1 MTLTDNTTRIAD
13 DSRKI
18 DRVDSPAGD
27 DRAATRD
34 AAGSVPVGTIVL
46 FLLGCGVLV
55 AAAMT
60 VSNLGS
66 WGAQVGEVWVF
77 LGFFVVMSIGGRWFW
92 AGVDAIIT
100 ALRSGKDG

>member
-13 DSRKI
+13 DSRTI
-18 DRVDSPAGD
+18 DHADSPAGD
-27 DRAATRD
+27 DREATRGE
-34 AAGSVPVGTIVL
+34 AGSVPVGSIVL

-66 WGAQVGEVWVF
+66 WGARQCLVHAKSLLEFLESEVN
-77 LGFFVVMSIGGRWFW
+77 G
-92 AGVDAIIT
+92 
-100 ALRSGKDG
+100 